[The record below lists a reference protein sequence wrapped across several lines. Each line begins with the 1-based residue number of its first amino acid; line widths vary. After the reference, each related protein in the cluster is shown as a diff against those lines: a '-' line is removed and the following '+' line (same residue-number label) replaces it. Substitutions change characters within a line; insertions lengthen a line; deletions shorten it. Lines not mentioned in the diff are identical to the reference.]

1 MSASSTRNVLI
12 TGIPRSGTT
21 LVCSLLNKL
30 PDVVA
35 LHEPM
40 DVWDF
45 SKCRDAAALTTAI
58 EDFSADARHSL
69 REQGFAIS
77 KHVGGEIRDNAAADQ
92 IGDAGSRSRRTEHG
106 KIFIDKPLGENFI
119 LAIKHPLAFT
129 ALLEPLSRHF
139 ECFAVIRNPLAT
151 LASWNSL
158 DWLKV
163 KKGHAPIAE
172 KLDADLA
179 DKLAKESDPI
189 ERQIQI
195 LEWSYDRYRRFLPE
209 QAIVKYEDLIAT
221 RARALARFF
230 PAAADLDEDLVSKN
244 LNKYYDRPL
253 MTDLGQRL
261 LRRNGPAWN
270 FYSKPD
276 VESLLA
282 EITGRGDCP
291 QSPAA

>member
-1 MSASSTRNVLI
+1 MSATSKRNVLI
-12 TGIPRSGTT
+12 AGIPRSGTT

-45 SKCRDAAALTTAI
+45 AKCRDAAELAAAV
-58 EDFSADARHSL
+58 ENFCAEARRSL

-77 KHVGGEIRDNAAADQ
+77 KHVGGEIRDNSAADATNQ
-92 IGDAGSRSRRTEHG
+92 SGPRVRRTEHG
-106 KIFIDKPLGENFI
+106 KIFIDKPLGEDFT

-129 ALLEPLSRHF
+129 ALLESLSSHF
-139 ECFAVIRNPLAT
+139 EFFAVIRNPLAT

-172 KLDADLA
+172 KLDRDLA
-179 DKLAKESDPI
+179 DKLAAEPDAI

-195 LEWSYDRYRRFLPE
+195 LEWSYDRYRRYLPE
-209 QAIVKYEDLIAT
+209 RAVLKYEDLIAT
-221 RARALARFF
+221 RARALAKFF
-230 PAAADLDEDLVSKN
+230 PTAAELDEDLVSKN
-244 LNKYYDRPL
+244 LNKHYDRAL
-253 MTDLGQRL
+253 MTDLGTRL
-261 LRRNGPAWN
+261 LKREGAISN
-270 FYSKPD
+270 FYSKRD
-276 VESLLA
+276 VENLLG
-282 EITGRGDCP
+282 EVRGSGD
-291 QSPAA
+291 

>member
-1 MSASSTRNVLI
+1 MSASSKRNVLI

-30 PDVVA
+30 PDIVA

-45 SKCRDAAALTTAI
+45 SKCRDAAALADAI
-58 EDFSADARHSL
+58 ENFCAEARRSL

-77 KHVGGEIRDNAAADQ
+77 KHVGGEIRDNAAGAQVD
-92 IGDAGSRSRRTEHG
+92 GAGTRSRRTEHG
-106 KIFIDKPLGENFI
+106 KIFIDKPLSENFT

-129 ALLEPLSRHF
+129 ALLERLSQHF

-172 KLDADLA
+172 KLDVDLA
-179 DKLAKESDPI
+179 RKLAAESDAI

-195 LEWSYDRYRRFLPE
+195 LEWSYDRFRRFLSKHSV
-209 QAIVKYEDLIAT
+209 IKYEELIAT
-221 RARALARFF
+221 RARELSKVF
-230 PAAADLDEDLVSKN
+230 PAAKELDEDLVSKN
-244 LNKYYDRPL
+244 LNKYYDRDL

-261 LRRNGPAWN
+261 LRRDGPFWN
-270 FYSKPD
+270 FYSKSD
-276 VESLLA
+276 VKNLLS
-282 EITGRGDCP
+282 EITSGAP
-291 QSPAA
+291 SKS

>member
-1 MSASSTRNVLI
+1 MSATSKGNVLI

-45 SKCRDAAALTTAI
+45 AKCRDATELAAAI
-58 EDFSADARHSL
+58 ENFCADARRSL

-77 KHVGGEIRDNAAADQ
+77 KHVGGEIRDNSAADAADQ
-92 IGDAGSRSRRTEHG
+92 SGPRVRRTEHG
-106 KIFIDKPLGENFI
+106 KIFIDKPLGEDFT

-129 ALLEPLSRHF
+129 ALLESLSSHF

-172 KLDADLA
+172 KLDRDLA
-179 DKLAKESDPI
+179 DKLAAESDAI

-195 LEWSYDRYRRFLPE
+195 LEWSYDRYRRYLAE
-209 QAIVKYEDLIAT
+209 RAMLKYEDLIAT
-221 RARALARFF
+221 RARALAKFF
-230 PAAADLDEDLVSKN
+230 PTATELDEDLVSKN
-244 LNKYYDRPL
+244 LNKHYDRAL
-253 MTDLGQRL
+253 MTDLGMRL
-261 LRRNGPAWN
+261 LKREGTIWN
-270 FYSKPD
+270 FYSKRD
-276 VESLLA
+276 VENLLG
-282 EITGRGDCP
+282 EVRGSGD
-291 QSPAA
+291 

>member
-1 MSASSTRNVLI
+1 MSAAPSRTVLI
-12 TGIPRSGTT
+12 TGVPRSGTT

-45 SKCRDAAALTTAI
+45 SKCRDSEAVRKTI
-58 EDFSADARHSL
+58 ENFCTEARRTL
-69 REQGFAIS
+69 REHGYAIS
-77 KHVGGEIRDNAAADQ
+77 KHVGGEIRDNAASDAVDQ
-92 IGDAGSRSRRTEHG
+92 TGNRARRTEHG
-106 KIFIDKPLGENFI
+106 KIQIDKPLSENFT

-129 ALLEPLSRHF
+129 ALVEPLSKQF
-139 ECFAVIRNPLAT
+139 EFFAVIRNPLAT

-172 KLDADLA
+172 RLDADLA
-179 DKLAKESDPI
+179 RKLAGEPDAI
-189 ERQIQI
+189 ERQMQI

-209 QAIVKYEDLIAT
+209 RAVMKYEDLIAT

-230 PAAADLDEDLVSKN
+230 PTAADLNEDLVSKN
-244 LNKYYDRPL
+244 LNRHYDRSL
-253 MTDLGQRL
+253 MTDLGHRL
-261 LRRNGPAWN
+261 LRREGPLWN
-270 FYSKPD
+270 FYSKGD
-276 VESLLA
+276 VENLIGQLA
-282 EITGRGDCP
+282 QGRGD
-291 QSPAA
+291 

>member
-1 MSASSTRNVLI
+1 MPVGSKRNVLI

-45 SKCRDAAALTTAI
+45 SKCRDATTLAATI
-58 EDFSADARHSL
+58 ENFCADARRSL
-69 REQGFAIS
+69 HDQGVAIS

-92 IGDAGSRSRRTEHG
+92 IGDAGSRPRRTEHG
-106 KIFIDKPLGENFI
+106 KIFIDKPLGDNFI

-129 ALLEPLSRHF
+129 ALLETLSQHF

-179 DKLAKESDPI
+179 GKLAEESDPI

-195 LEWSYDRYRRFLPE
+195 LDWSYDRYRRFLPE

-221 RARALARFF
+221 RARALGKFF
-230 PAAADLDEDLVSKN
+230 PAAADLDEDLVSRN
-244 LNKYYDRPL
+244 LNKYYDRAL

-261 LRRNGPAWN
+261 LRRSGPVWN
-270 FYSKPD
+270 FYSKRD
-276 VESLLA
+276 VESLLSEVTPNPSA
-282 EITGRGDCP
+282 R
-291 QSPAA
+291 S

>member
-1 MSASSTRNVLI
+1 MTAQRNVLI

-21 LVCSLLNKL
+21 LVCSLLNKV

-45 SKCRDAAALTTAI
+45 AKCRDAAALASMI
-58 EDFSADARHSL
+58 ENFCVESRRSL

-77 KHVGGEIRDNAAADQ
+77 KHVGGEIRDNSAVDQ
-92 IGDAGSRSRRTEHG
+92 AGGRVRKTEHG
-106 KIFIDKPLGENFI
+106 KIFIDKPLSENFT

-129 ALLEPLSRHF
+129 ALLKPLSSHF
-139 ECFAVIRNPLAT
+139 ECFAMIRNPLAT

-179 DKLAKESDPI
+179 RKLASESDAI
-189 ERQIQI
+189 ERQIRI
-195 LEWSYDRYRRFLPE
+195 VEWSYLRYRELLKPE
-209 QAIVKYEDLIAT
+209 AVFKYEDLIAT

-230 PAAADLDEDLVSKN
+230 PSAENLDEDLVSKN
-244 LNKYYDRPL
+244 LNIHYDRAL
-253 MTDLGQRL
+253 MADLGERL
-261 LRRNGPAWN
+261 LKREGPLWN
-270 FYSKPD
+270 FYSKAD
-276 VESLLA
+276 VERLLR
-282 EITGRGDCP
+282 EITSTA
-291 QSPAA
+291 QSKS

>member
-1 MSASSTRNVLI
+1 MSASSRRNVLI

-45 SKCRDAAALTTAI
+45 AKCRDAGAI
-58 EDFSADARHSL
+58 AMAIGNFSADARRSL
-69 REQGFAIS
+69 REKGFAIS
-77 KHVGGEIRDNAAADQ
+77 KHVGGEIRDNAAGDQ
-92 IGDAGSRSRRTEHG
+92 IGDTGSRPRRTEHG
-106 KIFIDKPLGENFI
+106 KIFIDKSLGENFI

-129 ALLEPLSRHF
+129 ALLEPLSQHF

-221 RARALARFF
+221 RARALVRFF

-244 LNKYYDRPL
+244 LNKYYDRRL

-261 LRRNGPAWN
+261 LRRNGPVWN
-270 FYSKPD
+270 FYSKRD
-276 VESLLA
+276 VESLLT
-282 EITGRGDCP
+282 EVMGSGD
-291 QSPAA
+291 

>member
-1 MSASSTRNVLI
+1 MSAKRNVLI

-21 LVCSLLNKL
+21 LVCSLLNKV

-45 SKCRDAAALTTAI
+45 AKCRDAASLASVI
-58 EDFSADARHSL
+58 ENFCGESRRSL

-77 KHVGGEIRDNAAADQ
+77 KHVGGQIRDNSAVDQ
-92 IGDAGSRSRRTEHG
+92 AGGRVRKTEHG
-106 KIFIDKPLGENFI
+106 KIFIEKQLSENFT

-129 ALLEPLSRHF
+129 ALLRPLSSHF

-179 DKLAKESDPI
+179 GKLANESDAI
-189 ERQIQI
+189 ERQIRI
-195 LEWSYDRYRRFLPE
+195 VEWSYLRYRELLKPE
-209 QAIVKYEDLIAT
+209 VVLKYEDLIAT
-221 RARALARFF
+221 RACVLARLF
-230 PAAADLDEDLVSKN
+230 PTASNLDEDLVSKN
-244 LNKYYDRPL
+244 LNKHYDRAL
-253 MTDLGQRL
+253 MTDLGKRL
-261 LRRNGPAWN
+261 LKREGPLWN
-270 FYSKPD
+270 FYSKTD
-276 VESLLA
+276 VENLLSK
-282 EITGRGDCP
+282 ITSG
-291 QSPAA
+291 SFL

>member
-1 MSASSTRNVLI
+1 MSASSKRNVLI

-30 PDVVA
+30 PDIVA

-45 SKCRDAAALTTAI
+45 SKCRDAGALTDMI
-58 EDFSADARHSL
+58 ENFCSEARRSL
-69 REQGFAIS
+69 QQHGFAVS
-77 KHVGGEIRDNAAADQ
+77 KHVGGEIRDNAASDQ
-92 IGDAGSRSRRTEHG
+92 IDRTGTRLRRTEHG
-106 KIFIDKPLGENFI
+106 EINIDKLLSENFT

-129 ALLEPLSRHF
+129 ALLQPLSKHF

-172 KLDADLA
+172 KLDDGLA
-179 DKLAKESDPI
+179 RRLANESDSV

-195 LEWSYDRYRRFLPE
+195 LEWSYDRFAGFLSG
-209 QAIVKYEDLIAT
+209 QSVIKYEELIAT
-221 RARALARFF
+221 RARELARFF
-230 PAAADLDEDLVSKN
+230 PAAASLNEELVSKN
-244 LNKYYDRPL
+244 LNRHYDRAL
-253 MTDLGQRL
+253 MANLGQRL
-261 LRRNGPAWN
+261 LRRDGPLWN
-270 FYSKPD
+270 FYSKAD
-276 VESLLA
+276 VEDLLS
-282 EITGRGDCP
+282 EITSNP
-291 QSPAA
+291 SVQS

>member
-1 MSASSTRNVLI
+1 M
-12 TGIPRSGTT
+12 
-21 LVCSLLNKL
+21 LNKL

-45 SKCRDAAALTTAI
+45 SKCRDAAALANAI
-58 EDFSADARHSL
+58 ENFCAEARGSL

-77 KHVGGEIRDNAAADQ
+77 KHVGGEIRDNAAGDQ
-92 IGDAGSRSRRTEHG
+92 VDRTGTRSRRTEHG
-106 KIFIDKPLGENFI
+106 KILIDKSLSENFT

-129 ALLEPLSRHF
+129 ALLEPLSQHF

-172 KLDADLA
+172 KLDVDLA
-179 DKLAKESDPI
+179 RKLAAESDAI

-195 LEWSYDRYRRFLPE
+195 LEWSYDRFRRFLSDHNV
-209 QAIVKYEDLIAT
+209 IKYENLIAT
-221 RARALARFF
+221 RARELARAF
-230 PAAADLDEDLVSKN
+230 PAATDLDEDLISKN
-244 LNKYYDRPL
+244 LNKFYDRAL
-253 MTDLGQRL
+253 MTDLGRRL
-261 LRRNGPAWN
+261 LHRDGPLWN
-270 FYSKPD
+270 FYSKGD
-276 VESLLA
+276 VEKLLS
-282 EITGRGDCP
+282 EITSGASR
-291 QSPAA
+291 

>member
-1 MSASSTRNVLI
+1 MSASSKRNVLI

-45 SKCRDAAALTTAI
+45 SQCRDAAALADAI
-58 EDFSADARHSL
+58 ENFCAEARCSL

-77 KHVGGEIRDNAAADQ
+77 KHVGGEIRDNAAGDQ
-92 IGDAGSRSRRTEHG
+92 VDGTGTRSRRTEHG
-106 KIFIDKPLGENFI
+106 KIFIDKPLSENFT

-129 ALLEPLSRHF
+129 ALLEPLSQHF

-179 DKLAKESDPI
+179 RKLAAESDAI

-195 LEWSYDRYRRFLPE
+195 LEWSYDRFRRFLSDHNV
-209 QAIVKYEDLIAT
+209 IKYEELIKTRARELARAFPAATDLNEDLI
-221 RARALARFF
+221 
-230 PAAADLDEDLVSKN
+230 SKN
-244 LNKYYDRPL
+244 LNKFYDRAL
-253 MTDLGQRL
+253 MTDLGRRL
-261 LRRNGPAWN
+261 LHRDGPLWN
-270 FYSKPD
+270 FYSKGD
-276 VESLLA
+276 VENLLS
-282 EITGRGDCP
+282 EITSGA
-291 QSPAA
+291 SP

>member
-1 MSASSTRNVLI
+1 MSSSSKRNVLI

-30 PDVVA
+30 PDIVA

-40 DVWDF
+40 GVWDF
-45 SKCRDAAALTTAI
+45 SKCRDAAALAETI
-58 EDFSADARHSL
+58 ENFCTEARRSL
-69 REQGFAIS
+69 REHGFAIS
-77 KHVGGEIRDNAAADQ
+77 KHVGGEIRDNAASDE
-92 IGDAGSRSRRTEHG
+92 IDEAGTRSRRTKHG
-106 KIFIDKPLGENFI
+106 RITIDKPLSENFT

-129 ALLEPLSRHF
+129 ALLEPLAKHF

-172 KLDADLA
+172 KLDSDLA
-179 DKLAKESDPI
+179 RKLAGESDAI

-195 LEWSYDRYRRFLPE
+195 LEWSSDRYRRFVPDRNVL
-209 QAIVKYEDLIAT
+209 KYEDLIAT

-230 PAAADLDEDLVSKN
+230 PVATDLNEDLVSKN
-244 LNKYYDRPL
+244 LNKHYDRAL
-253 MTDLGQRL
+253 MKDLGQRL
-261 LRRNGPAWN
+261 LKRSGAIWN
-270 FYSKPD
+270 FYSKDD
-276 VESLLA
+276 VERLLSEMTFSA
-282 EITGRGDCP
+282 SIR
-291 QSPAA
+291 S

>member
-1 MSASSTRNVLI
+1 MSASSKRNILI

-40 DVWDF
+40 NVWDF
-45 SKCRDAAALTTAI
+45 ADYPDASALAGLI
-58 EDFSADARHSL
+58 ENFCDDARRSL

-77 KHVGGEIRDNAAADQ
+77 KHVGGEIRDNSAADQ
-92 IGDAGSRSRRTEHG
+92 DGGRVRKTEHG
-106 KIFIDKPLGENFI
+106 KIRIDKSLAEDFT

-129 ALLEPLSRHF
+129 ALLESLSPHF

-163 KKGHAPIAE
+163 KSARPRIAE
-172 KLDADLA
+172 KLDEDLSRS
-179 DKLAKESDPI
+179 LATASDVY
-189 ERQIQI
+189 ERQIRI
-195 LEWSYDRYRRFLPE
+195 LEWSCELYCKFLPPE
-209 QAIVKYEDLIAT
+209 AVLKYEDLVET

-230 PAAADLDEDLVSKN
+230 PAASNLNEDLVSKN
-244 LNKYYDRPL
+244 LNKHYDRAL

-261 LRRNGPAWN
+261 LKREGPLWN
-270 FYSKPD
+270 FYSKGD
-276 VESLLA
+276 VERLLS
-282 EITGRGDCP
+282 EI
-291 QSPAA
+291 AKV